1 MLLNGF
7 QRETGN
13 KNRGRVNKGVGGRE
27 RETVVKR
34 QQARIYKREGERMES
49 VIK

>member
-7 QRETGN
+7 QRGTGN

-34 QQARIYKREGERMES
+34 QQA
-49 VIK
+49 